1 MTAGRTEDSS
11 SLGTPEPTAGLQA
24 GPDACTEAEVAR
36 RLAEARDRLERRAH
50 LDAPRPIHY
59 RREVERPFTAEE
71 RDHVTILIGGLTTR
85 HEKLIKAILEA
96 CGHQCE
102 PVPQADLDACLI
114 GKQYGN
120 NGLCNPAYF
129 TVGALVRYLQ
139 SLEAAGMSR
148 KDIVDRYVFFTA
160 GGCGPCRFGMYEG
173 EFRLALRNAGFEGF
187 RILTFQQGD
196 GVKANTGEAG
206 LKLTMLLGFG
216 ALNAFQVADVLNDVS
231 YAIRPFEVVPG
242 STNRQLDEAM
252 SALAADFSTRRHV
265 YPETRLPAWL
275 WKRLSAKRVPRIAT
289 DVLMNMREHLYG
301 PLMTNV
307 MRECRNHLAS
317 VEIDRLRVKPVVKV
331 TGEFW
336 AQSTEGDGNF
346 RMFEFL
352 EREGAQ
358 VIVDP
363 LSTWLMYLLRQ
374 EHARVIDRRGVT
386 VPRSGP
392 LMARLSAWKKDELRS
407 RSKRI
412 GYWLG
417 NAIYRNR
424 YHRLCRALDDLPH
437 HLVDQEAL
445 ADAARPFYHHLA
457 RGGEGHLEVGKN
469 IFYSVNKGAH
479 MVLSLKPFGCM
490 PSTQSD
496 GVQSTVAAKVKNV
509 LFLPIETAAEG
520 EMHAHSRVQMVLV
533 EARER
538 AEQEFDQALASTG
551 KKLNEIRRY
560 VEDHAELRSPFHRVP
575 TTSGVAGVAA
585 NFVLHVS
592 QLIDRDRAWRSRRV
606 VAQPGLHP
614 SANQQVP

>member
-1 MTAGRTEDSS
+1 MTAGRTEHSTPVD
-11 SLGTPEPTAGLQA
+11 TPELEGGVDAGQTSA
-24 GPDACTEAEVAR
+24 AEAEVAR
-36 RLAEARDRLERRAH
+36 RLAEARDRFERRARVNP
-50 LDAPRPIHY
+50 PRPTHY
-59 RREVERPFTAEE
+59 RREAERPFTAEE
-71 RDHVTILIGGLTTR
+71 RDRVTILIGGLTAR
-85 HEKLIKAILEA
+85 HEHLIKAILGA
-96 CGHQCE
+96 CGHPCE
-102 PVPQADLDACLI
+102 PLPQPDLDACLT

-129 TVGALVRYLQ
+129 TVGALVKHLQ

-148 KDIVDRYVFFTA
+148 SDIVDHYVFFTA

-173 EFRLALRNAGFEGF
+173 EYRLALRNAGFEGF
-187 RILTFQQGD
+187 RILTFQQSD
-196 GVKANTGEAG
+196 GVKAKTGEAG
-206 LKLTMLLGFG
+206 LKLTMLLGLG
-216 ALNAFQVADVLNDVS
+216 ALNAFQAADVLNDVS

-252 SALAADFSTRRHV
+252 AILAEDFRTRRHV
-265 YPETRLPAWL
+265 HPHTRLPRWVWTL
-275 WKRLSAKRVPRIAT
+275 LSGHNVPRVAT
-289 DVLMNMREHLYG
+289 DVLMNVREHLYG
-301 PLMTNV
+301 PLMADALRRC
-307 MRECRNHLAS
+307 RERLALIE
-317 VEIDRLRVKPVVKV
+317 VDRLRVKPIVKV

-374 EHARVIDRRGVT
+374 ERARVLDRRGLS
-386 VPRSGP
+386 VPRTGP
-392 LMARLSAWKKDELRS
+392 LVSRLKARAKDELRTL
-407 RSKRI
+407 SKLAGCSI
-412 GYWLG
+412 G
-417 NAIYRNR
+417 NAVYSHR
-424 YHRLCRALDDLPH
+424 YHKLCRALGDLPH

-445 ADAARPFYHHLA
+445 AAAAHPFYHSLA

-469 IFYSVNKGAH
+469 IFYSVNRGAH

-533 EARER
+533 EARQR

-551 KKLNEIRRY
+551 KKLLEIRRY
-560 VEDHAELRSPFHRVP
+560 VDEHADLRSPFHHVP
-575 TTSGVAGVAA
+575 ASPGVAGVAA

-592 QLIDRDRAWRSRRV
+592 RLIDRDHAWHSERV
-606 VAQPGLHP
+606 VARPGMRR